1 MARRWWTL
9 AAVCTATFML
19 LVDVTIVQ
27 VALPQIQRDLHAS
40 LTDLQWVIDAYA
52 LALAALILT
61 AGSLADRFG
70 RQLVF
75 VGGVVL
81 FTAASVLCG
90 LASNATFLI
99 VARATQ
105 GIGGAAMFATSLAL
119 IGQEFSGAERGT
131 AIAAWGATVGGA
143 VAIGPLV
150 GGVVTSG
157 LGWQWIFFVNAPIGL
172 LAVAIACALIPN
184 IRDPDAARLDV
195 PGLVCFS
202 GALFALVF
210 ALQRGN
216 AVGWGSGQI
225 LGLLAAGGVLLV
237 LFVVVEMRQ
246 RRPMFDLDLFRKPA
260 FCGVSLAT
268 FAIGAG
274 MFSQFVF
281 LTLYLQDVL
290 GYSALAG
297 GVRMLPLTTL
307 LFVVPLAMRRLITRV
322 PARYVLGGGL
332 GIVALGLLLMH
343 GVSAS
348 SGWTALLPGMLL
360 AGAGIGFANPAIA
373 STALGVV
380 APTRTGM
387 ASGISNTC
395 RLAGLATG
403 IAALGAVFSQRI
415 STDLHASLPH
425 APGRLADAV
434 AAGGLRAAG
443 AFPGLG
449 DRARTLAAARHA
461 LLAGFNEVLL
471 LGAFVALVGAMSALL
486 LIRARDFERVP
497 SPARGGGLDA
507 AGGGRLTP
515 NEAG

>member
-40 LTDLQWVIDAYA
+40 LTDLQWIIDAYA

-61 AGSLADRFG
+61 GGSLADRFG
-70 RQLVF
+70 RQRVF
-75 VGGVVL
+75 LGGVVL

-90 LASNATFLI
+90 LANSATFLI
-99 VARATQ
+99 VARAIQ
-105 GIGGAAMFATSLAL
+105 GIGGAALFATSLAL

-157 LGWQWIFFVNAPIGL
+157 LGWQWIFFVNAPIGV
-172 LAVAIACALIPN
+172 LAVGITHALIRN
-184 IRDPDAARLDV
+184 IRDPGAARLDAA
-195 PGLVCFS
+195 GLVCFS

-216 AVGWGSGQI
+216 GVGWGSAPI
-225 LGLLAAGGVLLV
+225 LALLAGGIVLLV
-237 LFVVVEMRQ
+237 IFVIVEMHQ
-246 RRPMFDLDLFRKPA
+246 RRPMFDLELFRKPA

-274 MFSQFVF
+274 MLAELVF
-281 LTLYLQDVL
+281 LTLYLQDLL
-290 GYSALAG
+290 GYSALDG
-297 GVRMLPLTTL
+297 GVRMLPLTSL
-307 LFVVPLAMRRLITRV
+307 LFVVPVATRRFVERV
-322 PARYVLGGGL
+322 PARYMLGGGL
-332 GIVALGLLLMH
+332 GLIALGLFLMH
-343 GVSAS
+343 DVSAS
-348 SGWTALLPGMLL
+348 SRWTALLPGMLL

-387 ASGISNTC
+387 ASGINNTF

-403 IAALGAVFSQRI
+403 IAAFGAIFTRRI

-425 APGRLADAV
+425 AGARLADAV
-434 AAGGLRAAG
+434 AAGGVHAAV
-443 AFPGLG
+443 AFKGRG
-449 DRARTLAAARHA
+449 DPARTLAAARHA
-461 LLAGFNEVLL
+461 FIAGFSEILL
-471 LGAFVALVGAMSALL
+471 VGAVVALVGALGALL

-497 SPARGGGLDA
+497 APGPAERST
-507 AGGGRLTP
+507 RQ
-515 NEAG
+515 EASV